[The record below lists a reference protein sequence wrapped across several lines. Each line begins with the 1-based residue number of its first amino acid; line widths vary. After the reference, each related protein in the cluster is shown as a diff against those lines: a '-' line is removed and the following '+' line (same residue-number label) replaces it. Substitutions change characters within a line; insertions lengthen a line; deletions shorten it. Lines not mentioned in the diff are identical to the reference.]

1 MALAQ
6 AIVTQLA
13 AVDPAR
19 TTASIEAAEAM
30 WARFDLM
37 HRRPSSQTLG

>member
-1 MALAQ
+1 MAVAQ

-19 TTASIEAAEAM
+19 TSASIEAAEAM
-30 WARFDLM
+30 WARFDLL
-37 HRRPSSQTLG
+37 HRRPAAPM